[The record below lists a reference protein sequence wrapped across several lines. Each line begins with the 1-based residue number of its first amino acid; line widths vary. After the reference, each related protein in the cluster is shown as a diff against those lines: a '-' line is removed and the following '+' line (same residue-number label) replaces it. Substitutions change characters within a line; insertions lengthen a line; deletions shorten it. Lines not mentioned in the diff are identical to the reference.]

1 MYRVIQQMFVK
12 CLTDLGGIGRVNK
25 IEKNSYLLG
34 TIQSGG
40 GSNRNETK
48 PVSEWVNFFF
58 WD

>member
-1 MYRVIQQMFVK
+1 MFVK

-48 PVSEWVNFFF
+48 SVSE
-58 WD
+58 